1 MERWTLPSILVRVSA
16 AVLVAMAV
24 FDLAKLSFWLLLTSI
39 LGDLA
44 QLLPTPLRGILG
56 FVAAVSQIL
65 LALAAASAIVAIVCA
80 ILLFRFAERVDAGT
94 FSPGERT
101 AWLVALAAL
110 AALSALF
117 GKWLYAAVYAVAL
130 AGVAIARSWW

>member
-1 MERWTLPSILVRVSA
+1 M
-16 AVLVAMAV
+16 VAMAV
-24 FDLAKLSFWLLLTSI
+24 FDLAKLGLWLMLASL

-44 QLLPTPLRGILG
+44 QLLPAPLRGILG
-56 FVAAVSQIL
+56 FVTAFSQIL
-65 LALAAASAIVAIVCA
+65 LALAAASAIIAVVCA

-110 AALSALF
+110 AALSALS

>member
-1 MERWTLPSILVRVSA
+1 MERWTFPSILVRVAA

-24 FDLAKLSFWLLLTSI
+24 FDLAKLGFWLLLASL

-44 QLLPTPLRGILG
+44 RLLPTPLQGILG
-56 FVAAVSQIL
+56 LVAAVSQIL
-65 LALAAASAIVAIVCA
+65 LALAAASAIIAVVCA

-117 GKWLYAAVYAVAL
+117 GRWLYAAVYAVAL
-130 AGVAIARSWW
+130 AGVAMARSWW